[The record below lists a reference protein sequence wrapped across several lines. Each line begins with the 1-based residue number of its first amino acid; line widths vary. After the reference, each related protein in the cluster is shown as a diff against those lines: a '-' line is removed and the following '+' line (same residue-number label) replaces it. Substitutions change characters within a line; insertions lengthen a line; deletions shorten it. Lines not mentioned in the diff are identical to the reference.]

1 MAPRDS
7 NDDYEMSFH
16 DVDWFRDRDRQPS
29 TSLGDTLRVPTV
41 DNSPQPA
48 SMRSNSPI
56 FSDSVSGLQNEQD
69 TVAIDA
75 EERETEIVIP
85 NHEKDRTVNRRLRG
99 IHVFMITISGTLGAG
114 LYVRSGTV
122 LRIGGPGAVLIAFTI
137 MGLLAWTVMQC
148 IGELLSLWPI
158 SGALVEFVA
167 KFVDE
172 DLGTA
177 VGIAY
182 WFTYS
187 INFAALIVAG
197 AGVLDYWDPGK
208 PILGT
213 IMFFVVPLF
222 LVLLNSFGV
231 QIYGLTEV
239 IGGSIKI
246 TGVLVVIMSMIAINA
261 GAGQQ
266 GHIGTQYYKE
276 NIFQV
281 HKEAFGDWGSALLY
295 AFSIAAFAYVGVD
308 ITAAT
313 ALEARPDR
321 RRQSSRETG
330 SDDLKGP
337 WPYISVRFVA
347 TWTSFLVWIIY
358 FIAGFLMSLN
368 VPWNDANLP
377 ELSWLHPKDNETEK
391 EYYETETGFKI
402 PGAINNTDSGF
413 VISAAMSGIHGLD
426 HMFTAVILI
435 TAIFSAN
442 TNLYVASR
450 TLFGLTRRIQG
461 SGWRAFAFFGK
472 TNNYQVPVRAM
483 LLSCFFMWVPFLYL
497 APENSSGATITSLLE
512 VLSQMGS
519 VSCVIVWAC
528 ECWAFIRF
536 YNCLSRHRDELNARP
551 EFARFRRWRSGAE
564 DHYPWR
570 SHGQPVTVCL
580 ALFGCFF
587 VLAVSDGAALWH
599 NWRAPRFLSA
609 YLAILCFIP
618 LWLGIKFYNNWGNIE
633 WKLEDLSNFISVE
646 QKLRELD
653 EIHDLA
659 TAKEPE
665 IQKKGWG
672 NLWGFM

>member
-1 MAPRDS
+1 MASLKS

-16 DVDWFRDRDRQPS
+16 DVDWFQGRDRQPS
-29 TSLGDTLRVPTV
+29 ASLGDTLRVPTTSA
-41 DNSPQPA
+41 SPQPV
-48 SMRSNSPI
+48 SMRSSSPGL
-56 FSDSVSGLQNEQD
+56 SDSVSGMPNEPD
-69 TVAIDA
+69 TEAFDA
-75 EERETEIVIP
+75 GERET
-85 NHEKDRTVNRRLRG
+85 
-99 IHVFMITISGTLGAG
+99 IHRFPPTRYIDLTYGQMITISGVLGAG
-114 LYVRSGTV
+114 LYIRSGTV
-122 LRIGGPGAVLIAFTI
+122 LRIGGPVAVLISFTV

-148 IGELLSLWPI
+148 IGELLALWPI

-187 INFAALIVAG
+187 INFAALIVAA

-222 LVLLNSFGV
+222 LVLLNSFGI

-246 TGVLVVIMSMIAINA
+246 LGVFIVIEHNTMVP
-261 GAGQQ
+261 
-266 GHIGTQYYKE
+266 
-276 NIFQV
+276 FDR
-281 HKEAFGDWGSALLY
+281 EAVDDWASALLY
-295 AFSIAAFAYVGVD
+295 AFSIAAFAFVGVE

-321 RRQSSRETG
+321 RRKSTRDVAPG
-330 SDDLKGP
+330 DLKDP
-337 WPYISVRFVA
+337 WPYVSVRFVA

-358 FIAGFLMSLN
+358 FVAGFLMSLN
-368 VPWNDANLP
+368 VEWDNINLP
-377 ELSWLHPKDNETEK
+377 RLSWLGSPVTTRSESETE
-391 EYYETETGFKI
+391 ERY
-402 PGAINNTDSGF
+402 NTDSGF
-413 VISAAMSGIHGLD
+413 VISAAMSGIRGLED
-426 HMFTAVILI
+426 MFTAIIFI
-435 TAIFSAN
+435 TATFSAN

-461 SGWRAFAFFGK
+461 SEWRAFAFFGK

-497 APENSSGATITSLLE
+497 APENSAGTTIASLLE

-519 VSCVIVWAC
+519 VSCIIVWAC

-536 YNCLSRHRDELNARP
+536 YNCMYHHKDELNSRP
-551 EFARFRRWRSGAE
+551 EFARLRRFPHNGAE
-564 DHYPWR
+564 DFYPWR
-570 SHGQPVTVCL
+570 SHGQPVTMYL
-580 ALFGCFF
+580 ALFGCLF
-587 VLAVSDGAALWH
+587 VLAVADGAALWH
-599 NWRAPRFLSA
+599 NWATPRFLSA
-609 YLAILCFIP
+609 YLAVLCFIP
-618 LWLGIKFYNNWGNIE
+618 LWVGIKFYNNWGNVE

-659 TAKEPE
+659 TARDTDTP
-665 IQKKGWG
+665 QKGWG

>member
-1 MAPRDS
+1 MASSSNS
-7 NDDYEMSFH
+7 NDYALKLD
-16 DVDWFRDRDRQPS
+16 DLDWLPRDRQPS
-29 TSLGDTLRVPTV
+29 ASLGDTLRVPTTS
-41 DNSPQPA
+41 SPQPV
-48 SMRSNSPI
+48 SLHSSSPGC
-56 FSDSVSGLQNEQD
+56 SDSLPWAQGDQD
-69 TVAIDA
+69 GNNMPDIIITDH
-75 EERETEIVIP
+75 ER
-85 NHEKDRTVNRRLRG
+85 DRVNRRLRG
-99 IHVFMITISGTLGAG
+99 IHVFMITLSGVLGAG
-114 LYVRSGTV
+114 LYIRSGSV
-122 LRIGGPGAVLIAFTI
+122 LRIGGPGAVLIAFTV

-148 IGELLSLWPI
+148 IGELLALWPI

-187 INFAALIVAG
+187 INFAALIVAA

-208 PILGT
+208 AIQGT
-213 IMFFVVPLF
+213 VMFFVVPLF

-246 TGVLVVIMSMIAINA
+246 LGVLVVIACMIAINL
-261 GAGQQ
+261 GAGD
-266 GHIGTQYYKE
+266 GRHIGTFYYKHRPMFPVDE
-276 NIFQV
+276 
-281 HKEAFGDWGSALLY
+281 EAVNNWASALFY

-313 ALEARPDR
+313 ALEARPDKR
-321 RRQSSRETG
+321 DSSLRDTAHA
-330 SDDLKGP
+330 LKGR

-368 VPWNDANLP
+368 VEWDNENLP
-377 ELSWLHPKDNETEK
+377 RLSWLGSPSDKDDK
-391 EYYETETGFKI
+391 FK
-402 PGAINNTDSGF
+402 TDSGF
-413 VISAAMSGIHGLD
+413 VISAVMSGIPGLAD
-426 HMFTAVILI
+426 TFTAIIFV
-435 TAIFSAN
+435 TAVFSAN

-461 SGWRAFAFFGK
+461 DGWRFFAFFGK

-483 LLSCFFMWVPFLYL
+483 LLSLVFMWVPFLYL
-497 APENSSGATITSLLE
+497 SPHNSADTTISSLLE

-519 VSCVIVWAC
+519 VCCIIVWTC

-536 YNCLSRHRDELNARP
+536 YNCLYRHRDELNTSP
-551 EFARFRRWRSGAE
+551 QFARLRRFPNQGA
-564 DHYPWR
+564 DDLYPWR
-570 SHGQPVTVCL
+570 SHGQPVTMYL
-580 ALFGCFF
+580 ALFGCIF
-587 VLAVSDGAALWH
+587 VLAVADGTALWH
-599 NWRAPRFLSA
+599 NWVTPRFLSA
-609 YLAILCFIP
+609 YLSILCFIP
-618 LWLGIKFYNNWGNIE
+618 LWLGIKYYNNWGSVR
-633 WKLEDLSNFISVE
+633 WKLEDLSNFSLVKR
-646 QKLRELD
+646 KLEELD

-659 TAKEPE
+659 TVRDYE
-665 IQKKGWG
+665 IQEKGWG

>member
-1 MAPRDS
+1 MASNNTNGNDEYALKLDDLTWLPRD
-7 NDDYEMSFH
+7 
-16 DVDWFRDRDRQPS
+16 WQPS
-29 TSLGDTLRVPTV
+29 AGLGDTLRVPET
-41 DNSPQPA
+41 SSAQPE
-48 SMRSNSPI
+48 SMRSSSPCL
-56 FSDSVSGLQNEQD
+56 SDSVPGGQGEQD
-69 TVAIDA
+69 DNNMEDIIIT
-75 EERETEIVIP
+75 
-85 NHEKDRTVNRRLRG
+85 NHERDRVKRRLRG
-99 IHVFMITISGTLGAG
+99 IHVFMITLSGVLGAG
-114 LYVRSGTV
+114 LYIRSGTV
-122 LRIGGPGAVLIAFTI
+122 LRIGGPGAALIAFTA

-148 IGELLSLWPI
+148 LGELLALWPI

-187 INFAALIVAG
+187 INFAALIVAA
-197 AGVLDYWDPGK
+197 AGVLDFWDPGK
-208 PILGT
+208 AIQGT

-246 TGVLVVIMSMIAINA
+246 LGVLVVISCMIAINVGVSIPGPSRA
-261 GAGQQ
+261 SL
-266 GHIGTQYYKE
+266 TNDVDYKHRPMFPIDE
-276 NIFQV
+276 
-281 HKEAFGDWGSALLY
+281 EAVNNWASALFY

-313 ALEARPDR
+313 ALEARPDKR
-321 RRQSSRETG
+321 HSRDTAA
-330 SDDLKGP
+330 DVLKGR

-368 VPWNDANLP
+368 VEWNNENLP
-377 ELSWLHPKDNETEK
+377 RLSWLGSPSDK
-391 EYYETETGFKI
+391 EGKFK
-402 PGAINNTDSGF
+402 TDSGF
-413 VISAAMSGIHGLD
+413 VISAVMSGIPGLAD
-426 HMFTAVILI
+426 MI
-435 TAIFSAN
+435 TAIIFVTAVFSAN

-461 SGWRAFAFFGK
+461 DGWRFFAFFGK

-483 LLSCFFMWVPFLYL
+483 LLSLVFMWVPFLYL
-497 APENSSGATITSLLE
+497 SPHNSADTTISSLLE

-519 VSCVIVWAC
+519 VSCIIVWTC

-536 YNCLSRHRDELNARP
+536 YNCMYRHRDELNASP
-551 EFARFRRWRSGAE
+551 QFARLRRFPSQGTE
-564 DHYPWR
+564 DLYPWR
-570 SHGQPVTVCL
+570 SHGQPVTMYL
-580 ALFGCFF
+580 ALFGCVF
-587 VLAVSDGAALWH
+587 VLAVADGAALWH
-599 NWRAPRFLSA
+599 NWVTPRFLSA
-609 YLAILCFIP
+609 YLSILCFIP
-618 LWLGIKFYNNWGNIE
+618 LWLGIKYYNNWGSVQ
-633 WKLEDLSNFISVE
+633 WRLEDLSNFALVRR
-646 QKLRELD
+646 KLEELD

-659 TAKEPE
+659 TSKDDEVQE
-665 IQKKGWG
+665 KGWG

>member
-1 MAPRDS
+1 MASRNS
-7 NDDYEMSFH
+7 IDDDGIDLH
-16 DVDWFRDRDRQPS
+16 DLDWFPQARDRQLS
-29 TSLGDTLRVPTV
+29 ATLGETLRVPTTTSA
-41 DNSPQPA
+41 SPQPT
-48 SMRSNSPI
+48 SMRSSSPG
-56 FSDSVSGLQNEQD
+56 FPDSISAVQD
-69 TVAIDA
+69 EMDQEAMGNT
-75 EERETEIVIP
+75 TIVIP

-99 IHVFMITISGTLGAG
+99 IHVFMITISGVLGAG
-114 LYVRSGTV
+114 LYIRSGTV
-122 LRIGGPGAVLIAFTI
+122 LRVGGPGAVLIAFTV
-137 MGLLAWTVMQC
+137 MGLLAWMVMQC
-148 IGELLSLWPI
+148 IGELLALWPI

-187 INFAALIVAG
+187 INFAALIVAA
-197 AGVLDYWDPGK
+197 AGVLEYWGPGK
-208 PILGT
+208 AIQGT

-222 LVLLNSFGV
+222 LVLFNSFGV

-246 TGVLVVIMSMIAINA
+246 LGVFIVIVCMIAINLGA
-261 GAGQQ
+261 GAGP
-266 GHIGTQYYKE
+266 HIGTTYYKHDPMFPFHE
-276 NIFQV
+276 DAVDNW
-281 HKEAFGDWGSALLY
+281 ASALFY

-321 RRQSSRETG
+321 RRPSSRDTEPQI
-330 SDDLKGP
+330 KGP
-337 WPYISVRFVA
+337 RPYISVRFVA

-368 VPWNDANLP
+368 VRWDDPNLP
-377 ELSWLHPKDNETEK
+377 VLSWLGSPRTTEDDGDAK
-391 EYYETETGFKI
+391 KYS
-402 PGAINNTDSGF
+402 TDSGF
-413 VISAAMSGIHGLD
+413 VISAAMSEIPGLAG
-426 HMFTAVILI
+426 MFTALI
-435 TAIFSAN
+435 FVTAVFSAN

-450 TLFGLTRRIQG
+450 TLFGLTRRLQDPE
-461 SGWRAFAFFGK
+461 WRLFAFFGK

-497 APENSSGATITSLLE
+497 SRDNSPDTTISSLLE

-519 VSCVIVWAC
+519 VSCIIVWAC

-536 YNCLSRHRDELNARP
+536 YNCMYLHRNDLNASPQFVRLR
-551 EFARFRRWRSGAE
+551 RFPNPGAE

-570 SHGQPVTVCL
+570 SHGQPVTMYL

-587 VLAVSDGAALWH
+587 VLAVADGAALWH
-599 NWRAPRFLSA
+599 NWAAPRFLSA
-609 YLAILCFIP
+609 YLSILCFIP
-618 LWLGIKFYNNWGNIE
+618 LWLGLKYYNNWGNVE
-633 WKLEDLSNFISVE
+633 WKLEDLSNFNIVE

-659 TAKEPE
+659 TARDTDVRER
-665 IQKKGWG
+665 GWG
-672 NLWGFM
+672 NLWGLM

>member
-1 MAPRDS
+1 MASRNS
-7 NDDYEMSFH
+7 KDDYAINL
-16 DVDWFRDRDRQPS
+16 DDLDWLQRDRQPS
-29 TSLGDTLRVPTV
+29 AGWGDTLRVPTTA
-41 DNSPQPA
+41 SPQPV
-48 SMRSNSPI
+48 SMRSSSPG
-56 FSDSVSGLQNEQD
+56 FSDGAHRPQEEQD
-69 TVAIDA
+69 MD
-75 EERETEIVIP
+75 IVIP
-85 NHEKDRTVNRRLRG
+85 NHEKDRVNRRLRG
-99 IHVFMITISGTLGAG
+99 IHVFMITLSGVLGAG
-114 LYVRSGTV
+114 LYIRSGTI
-122 LRIGGPGAVLIAFTI
+122 LRIGGPGAVLIAFTV

-148 IGELLSLWPI
+148 IGELLALWPI

-187 INFAALIVAG
+187 INFAALIVAA

-208 PILGT
+208 AIQGT

-246 TGVLVVIMSMIAINA
+246 LGVLIVIACMIAINL
-261 GAGQQ
+261 GAGQ
-266 GHIGTQYYKE
+266 GEHIGTANYKHGRMFP
-276 NIFQV
+276 IDP
-281 HKEAFGDWGSALLY
+281 EAVDNWASALFY

-321 RRQSSRETG
+321 RKSSRGTETD
-330 SDDLKGP
+330 SLKGP

-368 VPWNDANLP
+368 VEWDNNNLP
-377 ELSWLHPKDNETEK
+377 RLSWLGSPTEK
-391 EYYETETGFKI
+391 DEKFK
-402 PGAINNTDSGF
+402 TDSGF
-413 VISAAMSGIHGLD
+413 VISAAMSGIHGLAD
-426 HMFTAVILI
+426 MFTAVIFI
-435 TAIFSAN
+435 TAVFSAN

-461 SGWRAFAFFGK
+461 DGWRFFAFFGK

-483 LLSCFFMWVPFLYL
+483 LLSLVFMWVPFLYL
-497 APENSSGATITSLLE
+497 SPHNSSDTTISSLLE

-519 VSCVIVWAC
+519 VCCIIVWTC

-536 YNCLSRHRDELNARP
+536 YNCMYRHRDELNASP
-551 EFARFRRWRSGAE
+551 QFAHLRRFPNQGAE
-564 DHYPWR
+564 DRYPWR
-570 SHGQPVTVCL
+570 SHGQPVTMYL
-580 ALFGCFF
+580 ALFGCIF
-587 VLAVSDGAALWH
+587 VLAVADGAALWH
-599 NWRAPRFLSA
+599 NWATPRFLSA
-609 YLAILCFIP
+609 YLSIVCFIP
-618 LWLGIKFYNNWGNIE
+618 LWLGIKYYNNWGNVQ
-633 WKLEDLSNFISVE
+633 WKLEDLSNFALVSR
-646 QKLRELD
+646 KLEELD

-659 TAKEPE
+659 TARDSEVQE
-665 IQKKGWG
+665 KGWG